1 MWDRNE
7 CVEKPA
13 GPPRLSA
20 TELTHSPVTRKYAEF
35 PKMAEQGPM
44 AIAMRLRNQ
53 LQNVYKLDPLRNE
66 VSEMGENRFSVPSLA
81 ARFPRIL

>member
-1 MWDRNE
+1 MRERRDEREEGLWY
-7 CVEKPA
+7 CL
-13 GPPRLSA
+13 LSNMP
-20 TELTHSPVTRKYAEF
+20 TPVTRKYAGF

-66 VSEMGENRFSVPSLA
+66 VGERGV
-81 ARFPRIL
+81 